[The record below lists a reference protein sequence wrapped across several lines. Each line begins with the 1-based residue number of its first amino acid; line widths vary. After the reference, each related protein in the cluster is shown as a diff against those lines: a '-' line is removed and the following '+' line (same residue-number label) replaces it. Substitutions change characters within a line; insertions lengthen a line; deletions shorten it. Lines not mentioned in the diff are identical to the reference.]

1 MIKWREKNIEF
12 DFSRESKKDQIVME
26 CKTILSELHDELTL
40 ELSTFDTTSLQ
51 ITNQLNN

>member
-1 MIKWREKNIEF
+1 MLKWREKNIEF